1 MSATLAVGVLMLFP
15 IMISVA
21 IFVILSFGFGASWLF
36 ARPLIGWDLEVVVLG
51 GHGGPWRCG
60 KSIVWRIVIS
70 WLFVAVVDNSKG
82 VQFKKAVKNSGRK
95 EESIMISRYD
105 KEKSEDQAK

>member
-1 MSATLAVGVLMLFP
+1 VSATLAVGVLMLFP

-21 IFVILSFGFGASWLF
+21 IFVVLSFRFRASWLF

-60 KSIVWRIVIS
+60 KSIVWRLVILR
-70 WLFVAVVDNSKG
+70 LFVIVVDNPKG

-95 EESIMISRYD
+95 EESIMISVYG
-105 KEKSEDQAK
+105 K